1 MQMTI
6 RLLVALAT
14 LVSAPAL
21 ADYVIAP
28 RGGDITGAALSARLA
43 QGDVML
49 TAASGDV
56 VVNDAVSWSAH
67 TLTLAAPTGS
77 IKVNTVMAAAGTASL
92 VLQTVDADRS
102 GGVDMAL
109 SGNASTGNAFLG
121 RVDFTGSAQTY
132 RVNGRN
138 YTLIHDIAEL
148 EAIRS
153 IVALE
158 EAYALA
164 ADVDWSGAVDP
175 TWLGSLNTTAQFDG
189 LGHVVRN
196 LSGPGLFF
204 VSVGTVRNLGLQ
216 GGATSRSPLIEDND
230 GVIANVYS
238 TVTVVV
244 EGVGPGAVGGLI
256 GSNLEF
262 LRNAWASGSV
272 SGTNYVGGLVG
283 FAERDTIQNSWAS
296 GNVTSSGGCSG
307 GLVGGGSHGVV
318 VNIRNAYATG
328 NVTGGGTGGGLVG
341 CLFAGNVLQ
350 NVWASGSVTGNVAAG
365 ALVGWNNSGGVSNG
379 YYLSDTPGT
388 HPANGIGTPMTL
400 ANLVATLPP
409 GFDPAIWDNQNGR
422 STPYLKA
429 MPGVI
434 HVRDEGA
441 TPASAMIYTPVSTP
455 AQLQAIRSHLD
466 GAFALIG
473 DIEGGAAG
481 NFLPIGNS
489 GTPFAGRFDGLGHV
503 VQSLTISF
511 PGNYAGLFGAVGT
524 SGVVRNVGVS
534 DGSVSGVAYTG
545 ALAGLNHGSISN
557 AWASA
562 RVISG
567 GYSVGGLV
575 GENRGSIG
583 TAYATGEVSGFAEVG
598 GLVGYNNGNTASI
611 AKVWASGSV
620 TGPGSHI
627 GGLAGFNREG
637 YIGDAYWDAFSTG
650 QSSAGENASGVFGA
664 SAVTSDPAQSAA
676 ANYAFKEA
684 AYAGLGSFG
693 STAGSATWT
702 MVDGSTRPF
711 LQDEWQPVISNAHQL
726 QLIRLAPDADYVLG
740 SPTWRSAID
749 AAETGCFD
757 GTAGHA
763 GGMWAQAGFV
773 PVGDAATAFSGN
785 LDGQGHAIDALAL
798 NRPDAANAG
807 LFGVIGLGATVRDL
821 ALAAPDIDG
830 GNVNG
835 ANFGALAGTSHGS
848 IDGVFVIGADVAGTG
863 HYQGYAGGLVGLN
876 NGIVERSFVTG
887 SVTSTYAGATGGLLG
902 RNAGSVSGSWASAS
916 VTTQDGYGS
925 ATGVLVGGNAGTIA
939 DSYASGSASGYYAG
953 GLVGSHQGAG
963 AGISRSYAL
972 STVQA
977 SYSSGAGGLVGSAG
991 AGATI
996 ADSFWNTDIVATGVG
1011 QGGAAGASGLPT
1023 LEWLT
1028 QGPAASG
1035 LWDFAGMWVE
1045 GYPYPVLRQ
1054 LPHMLVQAQN
1064 PLVLQGVQ
1072 SVTVDSHLVVDQYGN
1087 DAGTQVGGTPSWF
1100 ADPDLPIGAMAHVG
1114 GMGMT
1119 ALDPRYQ
1126 LTYVGHGEVLRRTY
1140 QLTFD
1145 PNGGYGGP
1153 VAMSGD
1159 YASTLSLPDAVPGRL
1174 GHSFVEWNTAADGSG
1189 IFYAPGDAF
1198 VVPLADT
1205 TLYAQWEILTYRVT
1219 TNFGPHGSVALVDPV
1234 GTDLSAVPWGTV
1246 LTFAATPHS
1255 GYELYDL
1262 DGCGGSPE
1270 HSSPFSTLPITANCK
1285 LWARFV
1291 AIGAPQTDVG
1301 VSISDGR
1308 LDAMPGDYVAYAV
1321 RAVNP
1326 GDMDIVGA
1334 HLEVELPSA
1343 LPEVEWACDEASTKE
1358 NLCEPSSGG
1367 AGDLPVTVRL
1377 PPQGAVS
1384 LLLGGTLGYFNPT
1397 VTVSARIDITPDIHD
1412 DDRANNR
1419 DSDTDILTDLVIFR
1433 DGFESQ

>member
-1 MQMTI
+1 MRMAF
-6 RLLVALAT
+6 RFLVALAT

-67 TLTLAAPTGS
+67 TLTLAAPNGS
-77 IKVNTVMAAAGTASL
+77 IKVNTVMTAAGTASL
-92 VLQTVDADRS
+92 ALQTADADGS

-121 RVDFTGSAQTY
+121 RVDFTGSAQSY
-132 RVNGRN
+132 SVNGMN

-148 EAIRS
+148 EAIRA
-153 IVALE
+153 VALLG
-158 EAYALA
+158 AYALA
-164 ADVDWSGAVDP
+164 ADMDWSGAVDP
-175 TWLGSLNTTAQFDG
+175 TWLGDLNPQAHFDG

-196 LSGPGLFF
+196 LSGPSLFF
-204 VSVGTVRNLGLQ
+204 QSAGSLRNLGLQ
-216 GGATSRSPLIEDND
+216 GGATSRSPLMEINS

-238 TVTVVV
+238 TVTV
-244 EGVGPGAVGGLI
+244 EGTGIGAVGGLI
-256 GSNLEF
+256 GYNVAL

-272 SGTNYVGGLVG
+272 SGADY
-283 FAERDTIQNSWAS
+283 
-296 GNVTSSGGCSG
+296 SG
-307 GLVGGGSHGVV
+307 GLVGQAEAGTIEQVWSSGSVSGAALVGVV
-318 VNIRNAYATG
+318 YASATIRNAYATG
-328 NVTGGGTGGGLVG
+328 NVTGLGAAVLVTHNNGT
-341 CLFAGNVLQ
+341 LQ
-350 NVWASGSVTGNVAAG
+350 NVWASGSGGV
-365 ALVGWNNSGGVSNG
+365 LVGGNGGSVSNA
-379 YYLSDTPGT
+379 YYVSDTLGP
-388 HPANGIGTPMTL
+388 HPDNGIGTPLTL

-441 TPASAMIYTPVSTP
+441 TPASAMVYTPVSTP

-473 DIEGGAAG
+473 DIEGVAAG

-489 GTPFAGRFDGLGHV
+489 GTPFTGRFDGLGHV
-503 VQSLTISF
+503 VQRLTISF
-511 PGNYAGLFGAVGT
+511 PGNYAGLFGAVGN

-545 ALAGLNHGSISN
+545 ALAGLNHGSIRN
-557 AWASA
+557 AWAST

-583 TAYATGEVSGFAEVG
+583 NAYATGEVSGFAEVG
-598 GLVGYNNGNTASI
+598 GLVGYNNGSTASI

-650 QSSAGENASGVFGA
+650 QSSAGENAGGVFGA
-664 SAVTSDPAQSAA
+664 NAVTSDPAQSAA

-711 LQDEWQPVISNAHQL
+711 LQGEWQPVISNAHQL
-726 QLIRLAPDADYVLG
+726 QLMRLAPDADYVLG
-740 SPTWRSAID
+740 GPTWRSAID
-749 AAETGCFD
+749 AGETGRFD

-785 LDGQGHAIDALAL
+785 LDGQGHTIDALAM

-821 ALAAPDIDG
+821 VLAVPDIDG

-835 ANFGALAGTSHGS
+835 ANFGTLAGTSHGS

-925 ATGVLVGGNAGTIA
+925 ATGVLVGGNAGAIA

-977 SYSSGAGGLVGSAG
+977 SYPSGAGGLVGSAG
-991 AGATI
+991 GGATI

-1011 QGGAAGASGLPT
+1011 QGGVAGASGLPT
-1023 LEWLT
+1023 LRWLT
-1028 QGPAASG
+1028 QGPSAAG

-1054 LPHMLVQAQN
+1054 LPHVLVQAQN
-1064 PLVLQGVQ
+1064 PFVLQGLP
-1072 SVTVDSHLVVDQYGN
+1072 SVVVDSHLVVDQSGD
-1087 DAGTQVGGTPSWF
+1087 DAGTQVGGAPSWF

-1119 ALDPRYQ
+1119 ALDPRHQ

-1140 QLTFD
+1140 QVTFD

-1153 VAMSGD
+1153 AAMSGD
-1159 YASTLSLPDAVPGRL
+1159 YGSILALPGIVPGRL
-1174 GHSFVEWNTAADGSG
+1174 GHAFVEWNTAADGSG
-1189 IFYAPGDAF
+1189 IVYAPGDDF
-1198 VVPLADT
+1198 LVPLADT

-1219 TNFGPHGSVALVDPV
+1219 TNIGPHGSVALLDPV

-1246 LTFAATPHS
+1246 LTFAATPDS

-1270 HSSPFSTLPITANCK
+1270 HVSPFVTLAITANCK
-1285 LWARFV
+1285 LWVRFV
-1291 AIGAPQTDVG
+1291 EIGAPQTDVV

-1308 LDAMPGDYVAYAV
+1308 LDAMPGDYVAYSV
-1321 RAVNP
+1321 IAVNP
-1326 GDMDIVGA
+1326 GDLDIVGA
-1334 HLEVELPSA
+1334 KLEVELPSA
-1343 LPEVEWACDEASTKE
+1343 LQDVEWACDEASIKA

-1367 AGDLPVTVRL
+1367 VDDLPVTVHL
-1377 PPQGAVS
+1377 PPQGMVS
-1384 LLLGGTLGYFNPT
+1384 LLVGGTLGYFNPS
-1397 VTVSARIDITPDIHD
+1397 VTATARIDITPEIRDVDH
-1412 DDRANNR
+1412 ANNR
-1419 DSDTDILTDLVIFR
+1419 DSDTDILTNLVIFR
-1433 DGFESQ
+1433 DGFEVQ